1 MPDFLNLSKNSLLKV
16 MQDLDEQNFNSAIN
30 FATASQESMR
40 VIRLKDLAKMH
51 EALIEYISKEDIKN
65 AKKVINKLLPLIQ
78 KQIDLLDNYRKS
90 KKKS

>member
-30 FATASQESMR
+30 FATVSQESMR